1 MAMKKLFVVL
11 VFVCLGILCSNALA
25 VELGI
30 ITGKE
35 KGTYYQ
41 FGLNLQQLGQQ
52 HGFQLNVF
60 PSDGSIENIYA
71 VYKRPGVP
79 LGIVQS
85 DVLAFVAKVQT
96 NQVLRN
102 VARKIKMVYPL
113 YNEEVHL
120 VGRMGIASFDDLAGK
135 RVAVGDEGSGTYLTS
150 KLLFEVSK
158 VNPKEMVIVG
168 TDQALAQL
176 KAGTIDAMIYVA
188 GLPVKLFSE
197 GITEAD
203 NLQIIPITN
212 KTIQQ
217 FYPVAEIPVGTYAWQ
232 KEAVPTVAVK
242 AVLISF
248 DFRTANCE
256 NVGRFAGVIAENMGW
271 LQEHGHPKWKA
282 VDLNFT
288 LKGWEQY
295 DCVRNYAPA
304 KRKEK
309 AREPSQL
316 NPVLDAIRD
325 ILE

>member
-1 MAMKKLFVVL
+1 MRKSFVLL
-11 VFVCLGILCSNALA
+11 VFFGFTMFCSGVLA
-25 VELGI
+25 MELGI

-52 HGFQLNVF
+52 YGVQLNVF
-60 PSDGSIENIYA
+60 PSDGSIENVYA

-85 DVLAFVAKVQT
+85 DVLAFVSKMQT
-96 NQVLRN
+96 NQLLKN

-113 YNEEVHL
+113 YNEEIHL
-120 VGRMGIASFDDLAGK
+120 VGRNGIASFDDLTGK

-158 VNPKEMVIVG
+158 VKPREMVIVG

-212 KTIQQ
+212 KSVQQ

-256 NVGRFAGVIAENMGW
+256 NVGRFAGMIGENLGW

-282 VDLNFT
+282 VDLNYT

-295 DCVRNYAPA
+295 DCVQKYAPA
-304 KRKEK
+304 KPKQK
-309 AREPSQL
+309 TKDPSQI
-316 NPVLDAIRD
+316 NPVLDAIRE